1 MSLFAYGLRVYFP
14 YSLTAFLRSA
24 RRGFTLPPIQ
34 PQEGEVMPKIT
45 LVGAGSVIFTRNL
58 VGDILACPELAGST
72 ISLMDIDPERLR
84 VAHRLCELIVETL
97 GVSAKVESSL
107 DRRQA
112 LDGAGYVINTIQVGG
127 YSATLADFD
136 IPENYGVKQ
145 TIADTLGVGGVF
157 RALRSIP
164 VLLDICKDMEDV
176 APGAWLL
183 NYSNP
188 MAMNCWAVYK
198 STNVPIIGLCHSVQ
212 GSTRQMAE
220 YIGAPYEEIRF
231 QCAGINH
238 MAWVH
243 DFRWNGNDAYPLLYE
258 AMENP
263 EIYKKDKVRFEIMR
277 RFGCFVTESSE
288 HMSEYVPYFIKTPD
302 LVEKL
307 DIPIREYVKRCDDIL
322 EEFDA
327 MTKLVDGGGAIDVER
342 SLEYA
347 SVIIEAHQTGKP
359 AVIWGNVENTGL
371 IGNLPLGCCV
381 EVPILIDGHGMH
393 PCYSGTLPPQLAAL
407 NRTNIHVQEQTV
419 IAALEKSRK
428 AVEYAVMLDPH
439 TSSILSMDRIVEMVD
454 EMLTAHAEYLPE
466 YS

>member
-1 MSLFAYGLRVYFP
+1 MA
-14 YSLTAFLRSA
+14 
-24 RRGFTLPPIQ
+24 
-34 PQEGEVMPKIT
+34 KIT

-58 VGDILACPELAGST
+58 VGDILSCPALADST

-84 VAHRLCELIVETL
+84 VARKLCELIVETL
-97 GVSAKVESSL
+97 GVPAKVEASL

-112 LDGAGYVINTIQVGG
+112 LDGTDYVINTIQVGG
-127 YSATLADFD
+127 YPATLVDFD
-136 IPENYGVKQ
+136 IPERYGVRQ

-164 VLLDICKDMEDV
+164 VLLDMCRDIEDV
-176 APGAWLL
+176 APGAWIL

-188 MAMNCWAVYK
+188 MAMNCWAVYGA
-198 STNVPIIGLCHSVQ
+198 TRVPIIGLCHSVQ

-243 DFRWNGNDAYPLLYE
+243 DFRWNGEDAYPLLFRAMDDPDIYE
-258 AMENP
+258 R
-263 EIYKKDKVRFEIMR
+263 DKVRFEIMR

-288 HMSEYVPYFIKTPD
+288 HMSEYVPYFIKSPD
-302 LVEKL
+302 LVDEL

-322 EEFDA
+322 EEFEA
-327 MTKLVDGGGAIDVER
+327 TKALADRGGPVEVKR

-347 SVIIEAHQTGKP
+347 SVIIEAHQTGVP

-371 IGNLPLGCCV
+371 IDNLPLGCCV
-381 EVPILIDGHGMH
+381 EVPVLIDGHGMH
-393 PCYSGTLPPQLAAL
+393 LLPMA
-407 NRTNIHVQEQTV
+407 
-419 IAALEKSRK
+419 
-428 AVEYAVMLDPH
+428 
-439 TSSILSMDRIVEMVD
+439 IVYPMPKTWECIIS
-454 EMLTAHAEYLPE
+454 HR
-466 YS
+466 

>member
-1 MSLFAYGLRVYFP
+1 MA
-14 YSLTAFLRSA
+14 
-24 RRGFTLPPIQ
+24 
-34 PQEGEVMPKIT
+34 KIT

-58 VGDILACPELAGST
+58 VGDILSCPALADST

-84 VAHRLCELIVETL
+84 VARKLCELIVETL
-97 GVSAKVESSL
+97 GVPAKVEASL

-112 LDGAGYVINTIQVGG
+112 LDGTDYVINTIQVGG
-127 YSATLADFD
+127 YPATLVDFD
-136 IPENYGVKQ
+136 IPERYGVRQ

-164 VLLDICKDMEDV
+164 VLLDMCRDIEDV
-176 APGAWLL
+176 APGAWIL

-188 MAMNCWAVYK
+188 MAMNCWAVYGA
-198 STNVPIIGLCHSVQ
+198 TRVPIIGLCHSVQ

-243 DFRWNGNDAYPLLYE
+243 DFRWNGEDAYPLLFRAMDDPDIYE
-258 AMENP
+258 R
-263 EIYKKDKVRFEIMR
+263 DKVRFEIMR

-288 HMSEYVPYFIKTPD
+288 HMSEYVPYFIKSPD
-302 LVEKL
+302 LVDEL

-322 EEFDA
+322 EEFEA
-327 MTKLVDGGGAIDVER
+327 TKALADRGGPVEVKR

-347 SVIIEAHQTGKP
+347 SVIIEAHQTGVP

-371 IGNLPLGCCV
+371 IDNLPLGCCV
-381 EVPILIDGHGMH
+381 EVPVLIDGHGMH
-393 PCYSGTLPPQLAAL
+393 PCHSGSLPPQLAAL
-407 NRTNIHVQEQTV
+407 NRTNIHVQEQAV

-428 AVEYAVMLDPH
+428 AVDYAVMLDPH
-439 TSSILSMDRIVEMVD
+439 TASILSMDRSVDMVT
-454 EMLTAHAEYLPE
+454 EMLAAHAEYLPD
-466 YS
+466 YQ